1 MVCWV
6 EKKTNNKHHV
16 IPHYTTLYHVIPFV
30 WQWEVQ
36 FLLTW
41 EKTNIHR
48 AHAHAHTHT
57 HICIVTYTYTWYV
70 GKNYIFS
77 TARDNYQLMSMNI
90 QVWVTAG
97 LAANGGPYAWQR
109 LAQLI
114 PRFNQMAELSYS
126 WLPWYSCNKWILSQT
141 FMVPNSNVESIANAK
156 IDWCKPS
163 IHHTSL
169 TIFFGEISWRVLHVS
184 VRVATKRT
192 SQISKSLMFWVY

>member
-1 MVCWV
+1 MGG
-6 EKKTNNKHHV
+6 KKQITN
-16 IPHYTTLYHVIPFV
+16 TTLYHIILRYTMLYPLYGNGKFNSF
-30 WQWEVQ
+30 WPGRKQTYTE
-36 FLLTW
+36 LM
-41 EKTNIHR
+41 R
-48 AHAHAHTHT
+48 THT